1 MKNIKMNVLL
11 TKILEDETFDKFTV
25 INLRDKYLQHSQ
37 VSLCSIEARKYVY
50 KHILRLVKCGV
61 LSKSGKKNSHKIMY
75 KKTDL
80 FNEVNFISGE
90 SSPPKKDSYKK
101 PLLIP
106 SEKILENSAIEKLKE
121 TLNEYKVDMMS
132 AIGESEEYIR
142 LLDSVPEMKEQLSEK
157 YHLAR
162 DKSSKLLGKIKA
174 IQTIIAIQSEA
185 QCN

>member
-1 MKNIKMNVLL
+1 MMNIKMNVLL

-25 INLRDKYLQHSQ
+25 VKLRDEYLQHSQ
-37 VSLCSIEARKYVY
+37 VPLCSNEARKYVY
-50 KHILRLVKCGV
+50 KHIVRLVKFGV
-61 LSKSGKKNSHKIMY
+61 LIKSGKKNSHKIIY

-80 FNEVNFISGE
+80 FNEVNFISE
-90 SSPPKKDSYKK
+90 ASQAPPKASDKK
-101 PLLIP
+101 PLLI
-106 SEKILENSAIEKLKE
+106 SNENKLENSSVEKLEE
-121 TLNEYKVDMMS
+121 TLKEYKVDMMS

-142 LLDSVPEMKEQLSEK
+142 LLDSVPEMKEQLREK

-185 QCN
+185 PCN